1 MWGETD
7 ASWGRTDL
15 AETHVTGAGADG
27 AGADSKGYDI
37 GPASAGDFDAIARL
51 FTDGFPESVLHV
63 YGGDKPDLAAIAE
76 GFRFIWTLDNGHV
89 QVARSVRTVE
99 VAGYIAVL
107 PSIRGFWRKVFG
119 TGFAARMFFGWVGGK
134 YRLPVRALPFVVG
147 NKLAFVRGA
156 QKIPKYDAQIL
167 SIAVRPAGRGLG
179 LGKALAAAGLEHL
192 RAVGAH
198 RVKLEVRPENTPAL
212 RTYQRLGFQQVGSYD
227 DKQGSWW
234 VMVKDL

>member
-1 MWGETD
+1 M
-7 ASWGRTDL
+7 A
-15 AETHVTGAGADG
+15 
-27 AGADSKGYDI
+27 SKGYEI
-37 GPASAGDFDAIARL
+37 AAASAGDFDAIARL
-51 FTDGFPESVLHV
+51 FTEGFPESVLHV
-63 YGGDKPDLAAIAE
+63 YGGDKPDMAAIAE
-76 GFRFIWTLDNGHV
+76 SFRFIWTLDSGHV
-89 QVARSVRTVE
+89 QVARNVQTGE

-134 YRLPVRALPFVVG
+134 YRLPVRALPLVVG

-192 RAVGAH
+192 RVVGAR
-198 RVKLEVRPENTPAL
+198 RVKLEVRPDNAPAL
-212 RTYQRLGFQQVGSYD
+212 RTYQGLGFQKVSSYD
-227 DKQGSWW
+227 DNQGPWW
-234 VMVKDL
+234 VMVKNL